1 MYKVIVIDEDGN
13 ESITENVI
21 DYNFIDVDLVQ
32 DIADDKGT
40 ELSEEEIEEVSRR
53 CSGCEQLPNME
64 DLRCIIQDIIDDRE

>member
-1 MYKVIVIDEDGN
+1 MYKVIVIDEDGK
-13 ESITENVI
+13 ESVTENVI

-32 DIADDKGT
+32 DIADDKDT

-53 CSGCEQLPNME
+53 CSSCEQLPNME